1 MSLNPDGT
9 VTRGTSNANDRGSA
23 EQRRKRRAWLIETYA
38 ANVPGFA
45 RCYRCGRLVYNPD
58 DHPGETNVIVIWK
71 GKFEAAR
78 PLTVDRIRP
87 GIHGGTYARTNIR
100 PACLFDNS
108 STGSRL
114 AKRGKRP

>member
-9 VTRGTSNANDRGSA
+9 VNRGTTNGNDRGST
-23 EQRRKRRAWLIETYA
+23 ESRRRRRAWLIETYA

-58 DHPGETNVIVIWK
+58 DYPDETNLVVIWK

-78 PLTVDRIRP
+78 PMTVDRIIP
-87 GIHGGTYARTNIR
+87 GCKGGKYVRSNIR
-100 PACLFDNS
+100 PACHYDNA
-108 STGSRL
+108 STGSLL
-114 AKRGKRP
+114 AKRGKKR